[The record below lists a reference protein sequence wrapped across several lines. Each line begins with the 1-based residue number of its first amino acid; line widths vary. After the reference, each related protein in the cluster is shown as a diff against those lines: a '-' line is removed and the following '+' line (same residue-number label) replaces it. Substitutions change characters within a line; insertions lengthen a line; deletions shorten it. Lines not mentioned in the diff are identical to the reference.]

1 VLSQGTLVLASS
13 VNGRAEI
20 TALDARSGD
29 ERWKTGFDA
38 PPGASGNNRTSS
50 IERIGGRAVV
60 LFWDHALIG
69 LDLATGKSLWRHEG
83 VGGEGD
89 LASSLIS
96 DDERVYLATADGT
109 RAFRR
114 AALEQPSALLW
125 KGPARANCVSPVLC
139 GNRLLAVTDR
149 GVLAAVDLATGTLAW
164 RHRLPGDYLASP
176 LAANGLAYF
185 TNTEG
190 LTTVMT
196 CDASPRVVAENR
208 LDEAV
213 VASAAAA
220 GGEMYL
226 RTASALYC
234 IRQEPRNP

>member
-1 VLSQGTLVLASS
+1 MIARVHRMAAPAPARLGLRHDVDAVHVPLTVAER
-13 VNGRAEI
+13 GR
-20 TALDARSGD
+20 
-29 ERWKTGFDA
+29 
-38 PPGASGNNRTSS
+38 
-50 IERIGGRAVV
+50 
-60 LFWDHALIG
+60 
-69 LDLATGKSLWRHEG
+69 
-83 VGGEGD
+83 
-89 LASSLIS
+89 
-96 DDERVYLATADGT
+96 
-109 RAFRR
+109 RAFLGHHERPVVARKAEREIALVER
-114 AALEQPSALLW
+114 AGKDLGRELTQQL
-125 KGPARANCVSPVLC
+125 
-139 GNRLLAVTDR
+139 